1 MSFSQTSLIKDIL
14 EDERACAIV
23 EEHLPGAT
31 THPAIDD
38 AQYLT
43 IGELMSYPQA
53 IVIRSKVQHI
63 LVELAALDKSS

>member
-1 MSFSQTSLIKDIL
+1 LNYFYRKLKL
-14 EDERACAIV
+14 EDDRACAII

-38 AQYLT
+38 AKYLT
-43 IGELMSYPQA
+43 VNELMSYPQA

-63 LVELAALDKSS
+63 LAALATLD